1 MTLIGVIKFIIGKIK
16 KASESRARLRQL
28 QCQLD
33 WSQDPDM
40 GKKKKKAKKFSLA
53 RASKP
58 AAKKVA
64 EPATMAD
71 VINAEIK
78 KQSNDQ

>member
-1 MTLIGVIKFIIGKIK
+1 MTLIGVLKFIIGKIK
-16 KASESRARLRQL
+16 KARDARARTRQL
-28 QCQLD
+28 QCQQD

-58 AAKKVA
+58 VAKKPA
-64 EPATMAD
+64 EPATIAD

-78 KQSNDQ
+78 KQSEGK